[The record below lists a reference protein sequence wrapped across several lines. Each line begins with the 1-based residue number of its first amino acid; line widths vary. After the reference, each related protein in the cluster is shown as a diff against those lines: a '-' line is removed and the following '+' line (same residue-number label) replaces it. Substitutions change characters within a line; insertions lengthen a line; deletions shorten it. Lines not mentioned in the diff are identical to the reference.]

1 MLHPREEIATENKAS
16 TLNKQEL
23 QFSLCRGQFLP
34 PFLSACPHPHWY
46 LRTAGSQFASADQ
59 TQPEPTPCPVGSTLE
74 CTRNVERIKPL
85 CRSHWVFTPRIQTV
99 HWRTKL
105 METNH
110 GQAMKSLLTF
120 KFKIWCLVTLRF
132 STAFL
137 LTQMKT
143 SYFPFSTIIINKVH
157 ER

>member
-1 MLHPREEIATENKAS
+1 
-16 TLNKQEL
+16 
-23 QFSLCRGQFLP
+23 
-34 PFLSACPHPHWY
+34 
-46 LRTAGSQFASADQ
+46 
-59 TQPEPTPCPVGSTLE
+59 
-74 CTRNVERIKPL
+74 
-85 CRSHWVFTPRIQTV
+85 
-99 HWRTKL
+99 

-143 SYFPFSTIIINKVH
+143 SYFPFSTIIVNKVH
-157 ER
+157 ERLKKTKQQQKHVLRRLQS